1 MTIDLAPLKAK
12 VIEEIN
18 LLPGEK
24 LLDIYEFI
32 HYFRV
37 GLESSSPKVNNGT
50 QQILALAGSWNDMPG
65 ETFTAF
71 LEEIDQRRQQAFARR
86 RNREASAD

>member
-1 MTIDLAPLKAK
+1 MAIDLSPLRAR

-37 GLESSSPKVNNGT
+37 GLEISSPRVNSSA
-50 QQILALAGSWNDMPG
+50 QHILGLAGSWSDIPN
-65 ETFTAF
+65 ETFTLF
-71 LEEIDQRRQQAFARR
+71 LEEVDQRRQKAFVRR
-86 RNREASAD
+86 RNSETSAD

>member
-24 LLDIYEFI
+24 LLDIFNQLDAVPDVPACI
-32 HYFRV
+32 
-37 GLESSSPKVNNGT
+37 
-50 QQILALAGSWNDMPG
+50 
-65 ETFTAF
+65 
-71 LEEIDQRRQQAFARR
+71 
-86 RNREASAD
+86 ADK

>member
-37 GLESSSPKVNNGT
+37 GLETSPPKVNN
-50 QQILALAGSWNDMPG
+50 QAQYILALAGSWNDMSNEG
-65 ETFTAF
+65 FTSF
-71 LEEIDQRRQQAFARR
+71 LDEIDQRRQQAFARR
-86 RNREASAD
+86 RNSEQVA